1 MMLHE
6 LVKRLTIDL
15 TPQAE
20 VKITL
25 LSFIASKE
33 TLTDI
38 LSETN
43 VIDLSDIPVPSEQ
56 LNGGMI
62 SKFAGI
68 SIARDDSIE
77 YGCLEVS
84 FLKDVIMDGK
94 CVYSTMTGRIIDL
107 RNTIYKEKFK
117 DV

>member
-1 MMLHE
+1 MMLPE
-6 LVKRLTIDL
+6 FVKRLTTDL

-25 LSFIASKE
+25 TCFVASKE

-38 LSETN
+38 LSEIPM
-43 VIDLSDIPVPSEQ
+43 IDLSDIRIPSEQ
-56 LNGGMI
+56 LNSGMI

-68 SIARDDSIE
+68 SIARDDNIE
-77 YGCLEVS
+77 YGYLEVT

-94 CVYSTMTGRIIDL
+94 CVYSTMTERIMDL

>member
-6 LVKRLTIDL
+6 FVKRLTTDL

-25 LSFIASKE
+25 TCFVASKE

-43 VIDLSDIPVPSEQ
+43 VIDLSDIRSPSRQ
-56 LNGGMI
+56 LNSGMI

-77 YGCLEVS
+77 YGYLEAT
-84 FLKDVIMDGK
+84 FLKDVVMDGK
-94 CVYSTMTGRIIDL
+94 CVYSTMTVRFIDL

-117 DV
+117 DE